1 VTGEGQ
7 GGLVKRISALASQ
20 MELTNASS
28 FLYINVMPRMLD
40 QQQVADFIAA
50 LKLRTAKWTVP
61 IRVICFDTLNTGLVG
76 GSENEGKDIALLL
89 NADARIKREFNC
101 ATIWAHHPGKA
112 EGNDLRG
119 HSSLH
124 GNSDVVCV
132 FSGQSGTR
140 TIEIRKQKDGE
151 TGTML
156 GYSLRQVELGTHKKS
171 GEPVTTCLVDWIDS
185 ETAKRVRASKA
196 TWPKGVTQVRDAI
209 TAALIDSGED
219 YCVGGNG
226 ATVRAVQIE
235 KARDVHRKRYV
246 GTGEGDQEE
255 AERRAWNRNINKATN
270 DRLVAA
276 ETVEGKKRLWL
287 VKSP

>member
-1 VTGEGQ
+1 
-7 GGLVKRISALASQ
+7 
-20 MELTNASS
+20 
-28 FLYINVMPRMLD
+28 
-40 QQQVADFIAA
+40 
-50 LKLRTAKWTVP
+50 
-61 IRVICFDTLNTGLVG
+61 
-76 GSENEGKDIALLL
+76 
-89 NADARIKREFNC
+89 
-101 ATIWAHHPGKA
+101 
-112 EGNDLRG
+112 
-119 HSSLH
+119 
-124 GNSDVVCV
+124 
-132 FSGQSGTR
+132 
-140 TIEIRKQKDGE
+140 
-151 TGTML
+151 
-156 GYSLRQVELGTHKKS
+156 
-171 GEPVTTCLVDWIDS
+171 VDWIDS

-226 ATVRAVQIE
+226 PTVRAVQIE

-276 ETVEGKKRLWL
+276 KTVEGKKRLWL